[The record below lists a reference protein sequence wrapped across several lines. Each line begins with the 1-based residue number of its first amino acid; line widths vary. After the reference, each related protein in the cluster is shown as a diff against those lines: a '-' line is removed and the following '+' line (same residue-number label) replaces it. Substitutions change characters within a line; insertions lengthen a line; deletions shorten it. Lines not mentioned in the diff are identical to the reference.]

1 MNVRSF
7 SNYGK
12 IMSEANLNRGEHT
25 RTEIIR
31 AAHDLFVK
39 QGYHGTSMR
48 QIANQA
54 NVALGGLYNHFEGK
68 EDVFQAVFLEY
79 HPYHEVVPA
88 LLAAKGE
95 TVEQFVRNG
104 VIRILEA
111 MDDRP
116 DFLNLMFI
124 EIVEFNSVHTYEL
137 ARELTPVQLQIVERV
152 REINLDKLRPIPP
165 LMLVRTF
172 LGLFFAYKLTEI
184 IFAQPALPEISENDL
199 DYFIDIYL
207 HGILKSNDKLQMDV
221 GRNRK

>member
-1 MNVRSF
+1 
-7 SNYGK
+7 
-12 IMSEANLNRGEHT
+12 MSAANFNRGEHT

-31 AAHDLFVK
+31 AAHELFVK

-48 QIANQA
+48 QIASQA
-54 NVALGGLYNHFEGK
+54 DIALGGLYNHFEGK
-68 EDVFQAVFLEY
+68 EDVFRAVFLEY

-88 LLAAKGE
+88 LLAANGE

-104 VIRILEA
+104 VIRMLEVL
-111 MDDRP
+111 DDRP

-124 EIVEFNSVHTYEL
+124 EIVEFNSVHTNEL
-137 ARELTPVQLQIVERV
+137 ARELTPVQLQIVERI

-172 LGLFFAYKLTEI
+172 LGLFFAYKMAEI
-184 IFAQPALPEISENDL
+184 IFSQPTLPEFSKNDL

-207 HGILKSNDKLQMDV
+207 HGILKGNDKLQTDV
-221 GRNRK
+221 G

>member
-7 SNYGK
+7 CHYGK
-12 IMSEANLNRGEHT
+12 IMSEANFHRGEHT
-25 RTEIIR
+25 RTKIIR
-31 AAHDLFVK
+31 AAHELFVK

-48 QIANQA
+48 QIASQA
-54 NVALGGLYNHFEGK
+54 DIALGGLYNHFEGK
-68 EDVFQAVFLEY
+68 EDVFRAVFLEY

-104 VIRILEA
+104 VNRILEA
-111 MDDRP
+111 LDDRP

-124 EIVEFNSVHTYEL
+124 EIVEFNSVHTNEL
-137 ARELTPVQLQIVERV
+137 ARELTPVQLKIVERV

-184 IFAQPALPEISENDL
+184 IFAQPALPEFSENDL
-199 DYFIDIYL
+199 DYFINIYL
-207 HGILKSNDKLQMDV
+207 HGILKGNDKLQMDV
-221 GRNRK
+221 G